1 MLLELPAPIYEENIM
16 SLTYVS
22 DTLKLTYEDEEHPGR
37 YHCLVFTNVYWYEFT
52 DFELISILDWK
63 FGLELLEPD
72 KSEILNG
79 KLKSI
84 LERKTKE
91 SRYISLDELKHY
103 RLVVDDYGEIDI
115 IAQSVEIVS
124 HLQTMQ
130 SEKGF
135 RE

>member
-1 MLLELPAPIYEENIM
+1 M
-16 SLTYVS
+16 
-22 DTLKLTYEDEEHPGR
+22 
-37 YHCLVFTNVYWYEFT
+37 FTNVYRYEFT

-79 KLKSI
+79 KLKNI

-91 SRYISLDELKHY
+91 SRNISLNELKHY

-115 IAQSVEIVS
+115 IAQNVEIVS